1 MKKLAILVV
10 AMSFAVVSTAQAR
23 ENDPTITE
31 FKTTSTKAGTTKK
44 PVPTGLT
51 FNYSIAEATGL
62 RPIPVTRY
70 SIRVGGMRV
79 NTQPF
84 AKCTAASINAAAST
98 GTGNRNC
105 PSGSIVGTGE
115 IEAIV
120 GNEANPAD
128 QATKCF
134 LRLTIHNSGNN
145 KAAIFL
151 KGDPNGPPG
160 RECAVDPNQAID
172 ASFVRSSAGTAL
184 NFNVPASPF
193 RSYLNGALEVS
204 VTRVQSTIKKVTKRV
219 RGKVRGFFEST
230 GGCVGGRR
238 QIQVTMNDEEGK
250 TNRVSR
256 NTPCSK

>member
-31 FKTTSTKAGTTKK
+31 FSTTSKKAGTSKK
-44 PVPTGLT
+44 PVPTGLK

-62 RPIPVTRY
+62 RPIPVTKY

-84 AKCTAASINAAAST
+84 ARCTAAKINAAASS
-98 GTGNRNC
+98 GVGNRDC
-105 PSGSIVGTGE
+105 PAGSIVGTGE
-115 IEAIV
+115 IEAVI
-120 GNEANPAD
+120 GNESD
-128 QATKCF
+128 QASQGTFCF
-134 LRLTIHNSGNN
+134 LTITIHNSGNN

-151 KGDPNGPPG
+151 KGDPSGAPG

-184 NFNVPASPF
+184 NFNVPAEPF
-193 RSYLNGALEVS
+193 RSYLGTLEVS
-204 VTRVQSTIKKVTKRV
+204 VKRVQSTIKRLTKRV
-219 RGKVRGFFEST
+219 RGKTVGFFESV

-250 TNRVSR
+250 TNRISR
-256 NTPCSK
+256 NAACTK